1 MKKFMAISLLVNPY
15 DPEAVATSIAHAEN
29 DLKSWGDCF
38 LGALTKEP
46 DLPLWHEDLGLRPML
61 NPGLA

>member
-1 MKKFMAISLLVNPY
+1 MSLGERRARHKAMFRLIS
-15 DPEAVATSIAHAEN
+15 EN

-38 LGALTKEP
+38 LGALTKAP
-46 DLPLWHEDLGLRPML
+46 DLPLWHEDLGPRPML